1 MWRLLV
7 LALVGPVW
15 AEGDLG
21 EEDAGY
27 LERRLDDLVGLDAAS
42 MRWRVRGAE
51 VARERWQLYQR
62 VEVAPVSGQ
71 AFFGLAERDV
81 GESGWSDFRTFY
93 YAVQRQRSEWVI
105 GDLRP
110 GTGAGLVF
118 GRNRRGSIAP
128 RMPAG
133 DSRRLGYRSSGEN
146 HALRGAAWRYEGRAW
161 SGMLLGGWAHRD
173 GRLDEQG
180 QVRSLPES
188 GYHVTATEVAGR
200 DLLGIRA
207 GGGRLHWRGEHWQ
220 WGTTLLAL
228 DFSHYIDL
236 RRNGR
241 TPWGFV
247 GDEQR
252 MGAVDVR
259 VAWDRGRVA
268 LEVAGDGVGHWGMV
282 GELRGRYGGLRL
294 RTLGRYYAPGF
305 HSFFGAAPGTSAMQN
320 EQGGVAEVSGR
331 GWRGYV
337 DVYRRPARSYFIPVP
352 ATYATWGGEL
362 RRRLGHH
369 WAMRGQWQRRLR
381 PHWADER
388 LVQERSHKWRL
399 DLEWGDWRWRGE
411 LVRWHRAAR
420 AEWGL
425 LGSVRFKTRWLTLHV
440 SRFRTDSWW
449 TRIYEY
455 EVDLPGAVSIRPL
468 YGTGWRG
475 YALVEIAYRGWRLS
489 SRYRIQRDQRLRHYG
504 GVQID
509 WTRGHID
516 KH

>member
-7 LALVGPVW
+7 LALVGSVW
-15 AEGDLG
+15 AEGNLG

-27 LERRLDDLVGLDAAS
+27 LEQRLDDLGGLDAAAV
-42 MRWRVRGAE
+42 RWRVRGAE
-51 VARERWQLYQR
+51 AARERWQLYQR

-71 AFFGLAERDV
+71 AFFGLAERDP

-93 YAVQRQRSEWVI
+93 YAVQRRRSEWVV
-105 GDLRP
+105 GGLRP

-146 HALRGAAWRYEGRAW
+146 HALRGAAWRYEGQVW
-161 SGMLLGGWAHRD
+161 SGMLIGGWTRRD

-236 RRNGR
+236 RRKGR

-259 VAWDRGRVA
+259 VDWDRGRAA
-268 LEVAGDGVGHWGMV
+268 LEVAGDGMGHWGMV

-294 RTLGRYYAPGF
+294 RT
-305 HSFFGAAPGTSAMQN
+305 
-320 EQGGVAEVSGR
+320 
-331 GWRGYV
+331 
-337 DVYRRPARSYFIPVP
+337 
-352 ATYATWGGEL
+352 
-362 RRRLGHH
+362 
-369 WAMRGQWQRRLR
+369 
-381 PHWADER
+381 
-388 LVQERSHKWRL
+388 
-399 DLEWGDWRWRGE
+399 
-411 LVRWHRAAR
+411 
-420 AEWGL
+420 
-425 LGSVRFKTRWLTLHV
+425 
-440 SRFRTDSWW
+440 
-449 TRIYEY
+449 
-455 EVDLPGAVSIRPL
+455 
-468 YGTGWRG
+468 
-475 YALVEIAYRGWRLS
+475 
-489 SRYRIQRDQRLRHYG
+489 
-504 GVQID
+504 
-509 WTRGHID
+509 
-516 KH
+516 